1 MWLNDEYYQHIREN
15 IWYCPQKKKLF
26 YFQITRHISK
36 TGNMII
42 GRKEKFMKIIHDTL
56 WNCDNCKNADNV
68 LCKGCM
74 VKDKSS
80 IFLNYEF
87 DNSIYKKKQWHHSI
101 IGNMI
106 IGRKEKI

>member
-1 MWLNDEYYQHIREN
+1 
-15 IWYCPQKKKLF
+15 
-26 YFQITRHISK
+26 
-36 TGNMII
+36 
-42 GRKEKFMKIIHDTL
+42 MKIIHDTL

-87 DNSIYKKKQWHHSI
+87 DNSIYKKK
-101 IGNMI
+101 
-106 IGRKEKI
+106 